1 MEDLELIKKLEN
13 ARFLMN
19 ESRNLKWKAV
29 QNQKWEEAADHR
41 DQERKYE
48 KIVNDLKVILESK

>member
-1 MEDLELIKKLEN
+1 MEDLELIKQLEN

-29 QNQKWEEAADHR
+29 QNQKWEEA
-41 DQERKYE
+41 
-48 KIVNDLKVILESK
+48 VNDLKIILESK